1 MHTHKKQKYSSQ
13 VKWNALKRKST
24 WLENMSPAKV
34 NSLVKE
40 HIKRRKNKPKNL
52 REKQAKGHEKLMHKR
67 GHSNT
72 EK

>member
-1 MHTHKKQKYSSQ
+1 
-13 VKWNALKRKST
+13 
-24 WLENMSPAKV
+24 MSPAKV

-40 HIKRRKNKPKNL
+40 HIKRSKNKPKNL